1 MNINYIGFE
10 EYCERISRTLRKLSR
25 VKSDNVRVMRMDV
38 RPAFAYLFKPC
49 SIDFIHCLY
58 PPPWP
63 KKSDIKHRHLNTTFL
78 QLANNRLKSGGAI
91 RIVTDYQ
98 PYAVWIKEQVLGSG
112 FSLKQS
118 IIPASFDTKFE
129 RKWVGE
135 GKKVFYEILLKKQEH
150 MDIAPKKDSLLNH
163 FQVDRFIPEHFKMD
177 EFSGEGIAVVFRD
190 FLYDPKREIALVHVL
205 VHDEHLL
212 QNVRIVI
219 VKTKIGWQVNLAQG
233 SMLMPTPGIAKAI
246 MCVRDAVVKSAE

>member
-1 MNINYIGFE
+1 MSRACWIPDSTARLKRGDQPAFSEPHRVQRQQCGRPTQTSTEVGQKSVRRE

-118 IIPASFDTKFE
+118 IIPAT
-129 RKWVGE
+129 
-135 GKKVFYEILLKKQEH
+135 
-150 MDIAPKKDSLLNH
+150 A
-163 FQVDRFIPEHFKMD
+163 
-177 EFSGEGIAVVFRD
+177 FSGGKSCQQARNSAAVNSSIA
-190 FLYDPKREIALVHVL
+190 
-205 VHDEHLL
+205 
-212 QNVRIVI
+212 
-219 VKTKIGWQVNLAQG
+219 G
-233 SMLMPTPGIAKAI
+233 
-246 MCVRDAVVKSAE
+246 